1 MAGFTFE
8 KNFDLEVE
16 FDCGHDVDSTCA
28 EDDHH
33 GTITITLDDTL
44 EEFLNKQAQEEYGCD
59 WEDLV
64 NPDDE

>member
-1 MAGFTFE
+1 MADFTID
-8 KNFDLEVE
+8 KTWAVQVNFNCGEDVE
-16 FDCGHDVDSTCA
+16 ASEC
-28 EDDHH
+28 EDDYQ

-64 NPDDE
+64 NPDE